1 MDLAALTDQMHQFVE
16 SKGWYRADSPRPQI
30 PRNLAQAMVVES
42 AEVLELFAWGR
53 QPDQE
58 DLAQEL
64 ADVGLY
70 LLQLASIAEVDLERA
85 IMDKLEVNQSR
96 SWDDG

>member
-1 MDLAALTDQMHQFVE
+1 MDLAALTDEMHQFVE
-16 SKGWYRADSPRPQI
+16 SKGWYEADSPRPQI
-30 PRNLAQAMVVES
+30 PRNLAQAMAVEC

-58 DLAQEL
+58 ELAQEL

-70 LLQLASIAEVDLERA
+70 LLQLASINDVDLERA
-85 IMDKLEVNQSR
+85 IVDKLEINQTR
-96 SWDDG
+96 NWDGG